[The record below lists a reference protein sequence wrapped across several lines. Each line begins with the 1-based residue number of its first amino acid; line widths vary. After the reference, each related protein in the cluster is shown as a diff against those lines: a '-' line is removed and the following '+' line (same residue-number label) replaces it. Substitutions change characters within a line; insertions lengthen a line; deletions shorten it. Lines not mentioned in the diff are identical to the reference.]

1 MALWDKAWCRWIDDL
16 GAMSERQSC
25 TSHKANESTGNGIS
39 PERVDWALQSTNGTL
54 EAALDHLEAHQD
66 EAMPA
71 DAMAAAPQP
80 TSAADPH
87 STEAPEVNV
96 CTE

>member
-1 MALWDKAWCRWIDDL
+1 
-16 GAMSERQSC
+16 MSGSLVRHTKLTRVLEMGF
-25 TSHKANESTGNGIS
+25 A
-39 PERVDWALQSTNGTL
+39 PERVDWALHSTNGTL

-66 EAMPA
+66 EAIPA

-96 CTE
+96 CTD

>member
-1 MALWDKAWCRWIDDL
+1 
-16 GAMSERQSC
+16 MSDSLVRHTKLTRVLEMGF
-25 TSHKANESTGNGIS
+25 A

-80 TSAADPH
+80 TGAADPQ
-87 STEAPEVNV
+87 SSEAPEVNV
-96 CTE
+96 CTK